1 MTPAA
6 LTPAA
11 RDAPK
16 RREPGGATRTSS
28 ARSAGH
34 RAPARSSAGPRRVSG
49 PATGAPRSR
58 RVSGPVRGGA
68 STRPAIRRPAAPPI
82 AGPRPSAIAARTSAF
97 VRALPDHR
105 LLDRVVRGRS
115 WIPILGLLLTGIV
128 AMQVETLRLSAST
141 GRSLERVTA
150 LQSRNQQLQASVAV
164 LADDQRIE
172 RLAAGMNM
180 VMPGPTQV
188 RFLAARGGSVSRALG
203 AVHTPNGPAF
213 LAALPPKA
221 GIAAGA
227 DSGATAPATAAAAAP
242 VASAAV
248 APAAAVASAPSAAT
262 PAAGATAPGVPSSS
276 AGGVP
281 TATSA
286 TNTGVASTGSSAA
299 TSPAAPSGAPA
310 AVTPAAPTGTT
321 PNGAAGVTAGG

>member
-6 LTPAA
+6 LTPAG
-11 RDAPK
+11 RDATG
-16 RREPGGATRTSS
+16 RREPVGVTRTSS

-34 RAPARSSAGPRRVSG
+34 RAPSRSSAAPRRVLG

-68 STRPAIRRPAAPPI
+68 GTRPVTSRPAARPI
-82 AGPRPSAIAARTSAF
+82 ALPRPGRLATRASAF

-141 GRSLERVTA
+141 GLSLERVTA

-172 RLAAGMNM
+172 RLAAGLHM

-188 RFLAARGGSVSRALG
+188 RFLAARGDSVSQALG
-203 AVHTPNGPAF
+203 AVHTPSGPAF
-213 LAALPPKA
+213 LAALP
-221 GIAAGA
+221 
-227 DSGATAPATAAAAAP
+227 
-242 VASAAV
+242 
-248 APAAAVASAPSAAT
+248 SAPGTA
-262 PAAGATAPGVPSSS
+262 APGVAAPSP
-276 AGGVP
+276 GGVP

-286 TNTGVASTGSSAA
+286 TNTGVSGTASSTA
-299 TSPAAPSGAPA
+299 TSPAASPAAAVPSPA
-310 AVTPAAPTGTT
+310 AVAPVLPTATT
-321 PNGAAGVTAGG
+321 SNGAAGVSAGG

>member
-11 RDAPK
+11 RDARG
-16 RREPGGATRTSS
+16 RREPGGVTRTSS

-34 RAPARSSAGPRRVSG
+34 RAPSRSSAAPRRVSG

-68 STRPAIRRPAAPPI
+68 GARPVTSRPAARPI
-82 AGPRPSAIAARTSAF
+82 GLPRPGRLATRASAF

-141 GRSLERVTA
+141 GLSLERVTA

-172 RLAAGMNM
+172 RLAAGLNM
-180 VMPGPTQV
+180 VMPGPTRV
-188 RFLAARGGSVSRALG
+188 RFLAARGGSVSQALG

-213 LAALPPKA
+213 LAALP
-221 GIAAGA
+221 
-227 DSGATAPATAAAAAP
+227 
-242 VASAAV
+242 
-248 APAAAVASAPSAAT
+248 SAPGTA
-262 PAAGATAPGVPSSS
+262 APGVAAPSP
-276 AGGVP
+276 AGVP

-286 TNTGVASTGSSAA
+286 TNTGVGGTPSSTA
-299 TSPAAPSGAPA
+299 TSPAASPVTSPASSPA
-310 AVTPAAPTGTT
+310 AVAPALPTATT
-321 PNGAAGVTAGG
+321 PNGAAGVSAGG